1 MRSIFKSLFIHQRF
15 FVLLSLVVL
24 LFLLAYSYPFLL
36 GIAQLSLFTLVAA
49 LILDIVLLYRIPK
62 GTLGYRHTPDLFSN
76 GDSNDVQIYLEN
88 YYPFQIQANIIEELP
103 FQFQRRDVI
112 FHASLQTETSKSIV
126 YQLRPTERGEY
137 HFGALNVMV
146 ASPLSLAKRRYV
158 FSEAAMVRVYP
169 SFIQMRKFELIAF
182 SNQKLDYGIK
192 KMRRIGQSMEFEQIK
207 EYVAGDDYRIINWKA
222 TARRNQ
228 LMVNQFQD
236 EKSQQVFAVID
247 SGRVMKM
254 PFEGMSLLDYAINA
268 SLVISNIA
276 IKKGDKAG
284 LVTFAEK
291 MGIVLPANNQ
301 MRQMRTIQESLYN
314 LQTRFLESDYE
325 KLYANIR
332 HKINRRSLLLLFSN
346 FESLSS
352 LQRQLPSIR
361 KIAKRH
367 LVVVI
372 FFENT
377 ELKQLLEAPADG
389 VLPIYQKT
397 IAEKFAF
404 EKRQIVK
411 ELQKYGIQAI
421 LTSPENLTVNTI
433 NKYLEL
439 KSRGLI

>member
-1 MRSIFKSLFIHQRF
+1 MRSFFKNLFIHQRF
-15 FVLLSLVVL
+15 FVLLCFTVL
-24 LFLLAYSYPFLL
+24 LFLLAYSYPTLL
-36 GIAQLSLFTLVAA
+36 GIAK
-49 LILDIVLLYRIPK
+49 LILFALTVGLLMDLTLLYRIPK
-62 GTLGYRHTPDLFSN
+62 GLLGYRETPELLSN
-76 GDSNDVQIYLEN
+76 GDPNDIYLHLEN
-88 YYPFQIQANIIEELP
+88 YYPFDIQANIIDELP
-103 FQFQRRDVI
+103 FQFQRRDVS
-112 FHASLQTETSKSIV
+112 FREKLPKGTSKTIL

-146 ASPLSLAKRRYV
+146 SSPLSLVSRRYV
-158 FSEAAMVRVYP
+158 FSADKMVPVYP
-169 SFIQMRKFELIAF
+169 SYIQMRKFELIAF
-182 SNQKLDYGIK
+182 SNQKLEYGIK
-192 KMRRIGQSMEFEQIK
+192 KIRRIGHSMEFEQIK
-207 EYVAGDDYRIINWKA
+207 DYVVGDDYRIVNWKA

-236 EKSQQVFAVID
+236 EKSQQVFSVID

-291 MGIVLPANNQ
+291 MGIVLPAKNQ
-301 MRQMRTIQESLYN
+301 MRQMRTIQEGLYN

-332 HKINRRSLLLLFSN
+332 HKINRRSLFLLFTN
-346 FESLSS
+346 FESLSA

-377 ELKQLLEAPADG
+377 ELKQLLDTPADG
-389 VLPIYQKT
+389 ILPIYQKT

-411 ELQKYGIQAI
+411 ELQLHGIQAI
-421 LTSPENLTVNTI
+421 LTSPQNLTVNTI

>member
-1 MRSIFKSLFIHQRF
+1 MLSFFKSLFIHQRF
-15 FVLLSLVVL
+15 FVLLGLVVL
-24 LFLLAYSYPFLL
+24 LFMLAYSYPALL
-36 GIAQLSLFTLVAA
+36 GIAKLAVFALVLGL
-49 LILDIVLLYRIPK
+49 LIDMTLLYRIKK
-62 GTLGYRHTPDLFSN
+62 GLFGYRETPELFSN
-76 GDSNDVQIYLEN
+76 GDQNDVHIYLEN
-88 YYPFQIQANIIEELP
+88 YYPFNIQTQIIDELP
-103 FQFQRRDVI
+103 FQFQRRDVSFI
-112 FHASLQTETSKSIV
+112 ENLKTAASKSIV

-137 HFGALNVMV
+137 HFGALNVLV
-146 ASPLSLAKRRYV
+146 ASPLSLVNRRYV
-158 FSEAAMVRVYP
+158 FSADKMVPVYP
-169 SFIQMRKFELIAF
+169 SFLQMRKFELIAF
-182 SNQKLDYGIK
+182 SNQKLEYGIK
-192 KMRRIGQSMEFEQIK
+192 KIRRIGHSMEFEQIK
-207 EYVAGDDYRIINWKA
+207 EYVMGDDYRIINWKA

-236 EKSQQVFAVID
+236 EKSQQIFSIID

-254 PFEGMSLLDYAINA
+254 PFEGMSLLDYAVNA

-291 MGIVLPANNQ
+291 MGILLPAKNQ
-301 MRQMRTIQESLYN
+301 MRQMRTIQEGLFN

-332 HKINRRSLLLLFSN
+332 HKINRRSLLLLFTN
-346 FESLSS
+346 FESLSA

-377 ELKQLLEAPADG
+377 ELKELLEAPADG

-411 ELQKYGIQAI
+411 ELQLHGIQAI
-421 LTSPENLTVNTI
+421 LTSPQNLTVNTI

>member
-1 MRSIFKSLFIHQRF
+1 MLSIFKSLFIHQRF

-24 LFLLAYSYPFLL
+24 LFLLAYSYPSIF
-36 GIAQLSLFTLVAA
+36 GVAQLCLFALVAA
-49 LILDIVLLYRIPK
+49 LVIDILLLYRVQK
-62 GTLGYRHTPDLFSN
+62 GILGYRETPELFSN
-76 GDSNDVQIYLEN
+76 GDQNDLHIYLEN
-88 YYPFQIQANIIEELP
+88 YYPFEIQVNIIDELP
-103 FQFQRRDVI
+103 FQFQSRDI
-112 FHASLQTETSKSIV
+112 AFNEKLATSTSKSIV

-146 ASPLSLAKRRYV
+146 ASSLSLVKRRYV
-158 FSEAAMVRVYP
+158 FSANVMVKTYP

-192 KMRRIGQSMEFEQIK
+192 KIRRIGHSMEFEQIK
-207 EYVAGDDYRIINWKA
+207 EYVAGDDYRTINWKA

-236 EKSQQVFAVID
+236 EKSQQVFSVID

-291 MGIVLPANNQ
+291 MGIVLPAKNQ
-301 MRQMRTIQESLYN
+301 LRQMRTIQEGLYN

-332 HKINRRSLLLLFSN
+332 HKINRRSLLLLFTN
-346 FESLSS
+346 FESLSA

-361 KIAKRH
+361 KLAKRH
-367 LVVVI
+367 LLVVI

-377 ELKQLLEAPADG
+377 ELKELLEKPADG

-411 ELQKYGIQAI
+411 ELQLHGIHAI
-421 LTSPENLTVNTI
+421 LTSPQDLTVNTI

-439 KSRGLI
+439 KSRGVI

>member
-15 FVLLSLVVL
+15 FTLLGFVVL
-24 LFLLAYSYPFLL
+24 LFLLAYSYPSFL
-36 GIAQLSLFTLVAA
+36 GIAQLCIFTLVAA
-49 LILDIVLLYRIPK
+49 LAIDIVLLYRLKK
-62 GTLGYRHTPDLFSN
+62 GISGYRETPELFSN
-76 GDSNDVQIYLEN
+76 GDPNALHIYLEN
-88 YYPFQIQANIIEELP
+88 YYPFEIQVEIIDELP
-103 FQFQRRDVI
+103 FQFQRRDVS
-112 FHASLQTETSKSIV
+112 FKEKMQTATTKSIF

-137 HFGALNVMV
+137 QFGALNVMV
-146 ASPLSLAKRRYV
+146 SSPLSLANRRYV
-158 FSEAAMVRVYP
+158 FSADAVVRVYP

-192 KMRRIGQSMEFEQIK
+192 KIRRIGHSMEFEQIK

-236 EKSQQVFAVID
+236 EKSQQIFSVID

-291 MGIVLPANNQ
+291 MGIVLPAKNQ
-301 MRQMRTIQESLYN
+301 VRQMRTIQEGLYN

-332 HKINRRSLLLLFSN
+332 HKINRRSLLLLFTN
-346 FESLSS
+346 FESLTA

-377 ELKQLLEAPADG
+377 ELKHLIEAPADG

-411 ELQKYGIQAI
+411 ELQMHGIQAI
-421 LTSPENLTVNTI
+421 LTSPQNLTVNTI

>member
-1 MRSIFKSLFIHQRF
+1 MRSFFKSLFIDQRF
-15 FVLLSLVVL
+15 FVLLGSVVL
-24 LFLLAYSYPFLL
+24 LFLLAYSYPALLGVAKPVLFLL
-36 GIAQLSLFTLVAA
+36 VLA
-49 LILDIVLLYRIPK
+49 LLLDIILLYRIKK
-62 GTLGYRHTPDLFSN
+62 GIFGYRETPKIFSN
-76 GDSNDVQIYLEN
+76 GDENEIRIYLEN
-88 YYPFQIQANIIEELP
+88 YYPFDIQINAIDELP
-103 FQFQRRDVI
+103 FQFQRRDI
-112 FHASLQTETSKSIV
+112 SFNATIPSTTSKQIL
-126 YQLRPTERGEY
+126 YQLRPTQRGEY
-137 HFGALNVMV
+137 QFGALNILV
-146 ASPLSLAKRRYV
+146 ASPISLVKRRYV
-158 FSEAAMVRVYP
+158 FSADKTVPTYP
-169 SFIQMRKFELIAF
+169 SYIQMRKFELIAF

-192 KMRRIGQSMEFEQIK
+192 KMRRIGHSMEFEQIK
-207 EYVAGDDYRIINWKA
+207 DYVVGDDYRIVNWKA

-236 EKSQQVFAVID
+236 EKSQQIFSVID

-291 MGIVLPANNQ
+291 MGIVLPAKNQ
-301 MRQMRTIQESLYN
+301 VRQMRTIQEGLYK

-332 HKINRRSLLLLFSN
+332 HKINRRSLLLLFTN
-346 FESLSS
+346 FESLTA

-377 ELKQLLEAPADG
+377 ELKELLEAPADG

-411 ELQKYGIQAI
+411 ELQLHGIQAI
-421 LTSPENLTVNTI
+421 LTSPQNLTVNTI